1 VIENFVAQ
9 RVRPAFSYYGGK
21 TTICR
26 RILQM
31 SPPHTTYVE
40 GFAGGLSVLLNK
52 FRSDVEVVCDVNKEV
67 INFYHVLVAT
77 PEKVIEKV
85 RQIKFGKMTFY
96 AARAAKDK
104 GDELTRAVNFLVRQ
118 RMSFSGCG
126 MTWAEG
132 DGKEGGWETLPYDLA
147 IAARRLQGVKIF
159 LRSVFDVIPE
169 YDSPETWFYLDP
181 PYYQSTRVSP
191 NVYTHELPQMM
202 HLRLLRMIRDLKGY
216 VILSGYSHHM
226 YDKELP
232 GWDRVEIDI
241 AAFSSPLKGE
251 KSRRTEVLWVKP
263 CCLQTFSVV

>member
-1 VIENFVAQ
+1 MILNYVEK
-9 RVRPAFSYYGGK
+9 RVRPPFSYYGGK

-26 RILQM
+26 RILQLA
-31 SPPHTTYVE
+31 PPHTIYVE

-52 FRSDVEVVCDVNKEV
+52 FRSDVEVVCDINKEV

-77 PEKVIEKV
+77 PEKIIEKV
-85 RQIKFGKMTFY
+85 REIKFGKLTFY

-132 DGKEGGWETLPYDLA
+132 EGKQGGWETLPYDLI
-147 IAARRLQGVKIF
+147 IAARRLQGVKIL

-169 YDSPETWFYLDP
+169 YDSPSTFYYLDP

-191 NVYTHELPQMM
+191 SVYTHELHQMD
-202 HLRLLRMIRDLKGY
+202 HLRLLRMIRGLQGS
-216 VILSGYSHHM
+216 VILSGYDHRM
-226 YDKELP
+226 YNEELF

-241 AAFSSPLKGE
+241 AAFSSPLKGT

-263 CCLQTFSVV
+263 EAVRV